1 MLLMCIPIP
10 VCSGI
15 MISDESYANSQ
26 VCTGVMYHRPLGCSE
41 SNYAT
46 CLQLIRLTL
55 LCFLSSMLKIDFIVL
70 VREEEINCIDSVVIK
85 VAPLS
90 SDNEDVF
97 GQPRHSVE
105 AVRVAATLREV
116 DPCHEEKKVG
126 PCRGRMPR

>member
-1 MLLMCIPIP
+1 M
-10 VCSGI
+10 
-15 MISDESYANSQ
+15 
-26 VCTGVMYHRPLGCSE
+26 
-41 SNYAT
+41 
-46 CLQLIRLTL
+46 
-55 LCFLSSMLKIDFIVL
+55 KIIVL
-70 VREEEINCIDSVVIK
+70 VREQEINCIDSVVIK

-90 SDNEDVF
+90 SDNDDVF